1 MIPAGY
7 IVTNQGWRWVWWW
20 CAILNAVIFVLFL
33 FAYGETRYRKSECF
47 IGEQPS
53 TPAAVLKEDTGKRIY
68 TATPCSDTQHRIPI
82 PSEQPTLYRK
92 TYIQRMTI
100 FGSFSDFS
108 VHSYWQHMWRPFI
121 LFFRIPAVAFT
132 AIEYSFILCWVA
144 VLATTQ
150 PILFAQPPYNFSSI
164 GVGNINIA
172 PFIGAMAGS
181 AYGGP
186 LNDYYVVFIAR
197 RREGIYH
204 PETRLHMLIIP
215 VLLTPLG
222 LFLYGISI
230 AKVSHESLFP
240 VHWFPNN

>member
-7 IVTNQGWRWVWWW
+7 IVMNQGWRWVWWW
-20 CAILNAVIFVLFL
+20 CAILNAVILILFL
-33 FAYGETRYRKSECF
+33 FAYGETRYRKSENCF
-47 IGEQPS
+47 IGEEPS
-53 TPAAVLKEDTGKRIY
+53 TAAAILEEDAEKKIEN
-68 TATPCSDTQHRIPI
+68 ATPCPDAQQTVPI
-82 PSEQPTLYRK
+82 PSEQPTPTRK
-92 TYIQRMTI
+92 TYIQRITA
-100 FGSFSDFS
+100 FGNFSGFS
-108 VHSYWQHMWRPFI
+108 IHSYWQHMWRPFI
-121 LFFRIPAVAFT
+121 LFSRVPAVAFT

-172 PFIGAMAGS
+172 PFIGAIIGS

-186 LNDYYVVFIAR
+186 LNDLYVVFMAR

-204 PETRLHMLIIP
+204 PETRLHMLLMP
-215 VLLTPLG
+215 MLLTPLG

-230 AKVSHESLFP
+230 AKVSPFFLWYSAP
-240 VHWFPNN
+240 DS